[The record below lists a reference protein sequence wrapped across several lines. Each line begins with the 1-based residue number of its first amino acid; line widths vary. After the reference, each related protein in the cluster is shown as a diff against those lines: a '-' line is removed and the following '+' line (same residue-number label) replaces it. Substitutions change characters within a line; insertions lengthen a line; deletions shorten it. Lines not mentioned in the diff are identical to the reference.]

1 MESLFTPQG
10 NQNIIDRIN
19 KLQPT
24 TLSQWGKM
32 TVDQMMSHC
41 IAPLDVVFGNLHL
54 KINPIMAFFGR
65 TFIRKKV
72 MGAAQF
78 KKDSPTAPAFIRTGS
93 YDFEA
98 TRSEL
103 IEKVKKFTEGPQVI
117 KTNLHPFFGPMT
129 NQEWDNLQWKHLDHH
144 LRQFGV

>member
-1 MESLFTPQG
+1 MESLFTTEG

-19 KLQPT
+19 KLHPT

-41 IAPLDVVFGNLHL
+41 IGPLDVVLGNLHL
-54 KINPIMAFFGR
+54 KMNPIMAFFGR
-65 TFIRKKV
+65 TIVRKKV

-98 TRSEL
+98 TRVEL
-103 IEKVKKFTEGPQVI
+103 IEKVKKFREGPQVI
-117 KTNLHPFFGPMT
+117 KTDIHPFFGPMT
-129 NQEWDNLQWKHLDHH
+129 HEEWDNLQWKHLDHH

>member
-1 MESLFTPQG
+1 MESLFTAQG

-24 TLSQWGKM
+24 TLSLWGKM

-41 IAPLDVVFGNLHL
+41 IAPLDVVFGDLHL
-54 KINPIMAFFGR
+54 KMNPLMGLLGR
-65 TFIRKKV
+65 YIIKGKL
-72 MGAAQF
+72 MNAPKF
-78 KKDSPTAPAFIRTGS
+78 KKDSPTAPSFIRTGS

-98 TRSEL
+98 TKAEL
-103 IEKVKKFTEGPQVI
+103 IEKVKKFTQGPQVI
-117 KTNLHPFFGPMT
+117 KTNKHPFFGPMT
-129 NQEWDNLQWKHLDHH
+129 NEEWDILQWKHLDHH

>member
-1 MESLFTPQG
+1 MESLFTPEG
-10 NQNIIDRIN
+10 NHNIIRRIN
-19 KLQPT
+19 NLQPT
-24 TLSQWGKM
+24 SLSQWGKM

-54 KINPIMAFFGR
+54 KINPVMAFFGR
-65 TFIRKKV
+65 TVIRKKV
-72 MGAAQF
+72 LGAKQF

-98 TRSEL
+98 TRAEL
-103 IEKVKKFTEGPQVI
+103 IEKVRKFAEGPQVI
-117 KTNLHPFFGPMT
+117 KTHKHPFFGPMT
-129 NQEWDNLQWKHLDHH
+129 NEEWDNIQWKHLDHH

>member
-1 MESLFTPQG
+1 MESLYTQQG

-24 TLSQWGKM
+24 TLSHWGKM

-54 KINPIMAFFGR
+54 KMNPLMGLLGR
-65 TFIRKKV
+65 YVVKGKL
-72 MGAAQF
+72 MKAPQF
-78 KKDSPTAPAFIRTGS
+78 EKDAPTAPAFIRKGT

-98 TRSEL
+98 TKAEL
-103 IEKVKKFTEGPQVI
+103 IEKVEIFRQGPDVI
-117 KTNLHPFFGPMT
+117 KTKKHPFFGPMT
-129 NQEWDNLQWKHLDHH
+129 NEEWDHLQWKHLDHH